1 MVLSQVPETVEF
13 AEAEAQTDNNFNFI
27 FIDAKT
33 FYLGPTELLLTNFL
47 EKQWGAL
54 GKLNIIFYIHKKHP
68 IIIHIVIVIF
78 SYLITRIL

>member
-1 MVLSQVPETVEF
+1 MVLSQVPETEEF
-13 AEAEAQTDNNFNFI
+13 AEAQTDNNFNFI

-54 GKLNIIFYIHKKHP
+54 GKLNIIFLIHKN
-68 IIIHIVIVIF
+68 IQ
-78 SYLITRIL
+78 